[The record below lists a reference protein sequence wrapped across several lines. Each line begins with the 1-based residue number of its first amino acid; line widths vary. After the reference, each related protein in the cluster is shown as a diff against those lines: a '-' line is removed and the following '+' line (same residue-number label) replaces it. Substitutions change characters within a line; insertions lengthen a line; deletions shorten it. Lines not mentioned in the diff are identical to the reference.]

1 MPRHQVFHTFPV
13 TQVNTSIILDRDVY
27 GRLKEL
33 AKRNKRS
40 VSKQVA
46 YWVEQQ
52 LEIEEKNRN

>member
-1 MPRHQVFHTFPV
+1 MPIDPL
-13 TQVNTSIILDRDVY
+13 TQVNASIILDRDVY
-27 GRLKEL
+27 EKLKEV

-52 LEIEEKNRN
+52 LEIEDKGRS